1 MILILLGL
9 LLGLLVGWLLPF
21 QIPVVASRYVS
32 VAFLAGLDSVLGG
45 TRAGLEKDFDFG
57 VFAGGFLINLFLAGL
72 LTWIGDILGVEIY
85 VAALV
90 TFGMRIFVDLGHIR
104 RDLLGRGH
112 GKSTLEDVINPKN
125 SFGQ

>member
-57 VFAGGFLINLFLAGL
+57 VFAGGFLINLFLAGYSRCRNL
-72 LTWIGDILGVEIY
+72 
-85 VAALV
+85 
-90 TFGMRIFVDLGHIR
+90 
-104 RDLLGRGH
+104 RGSPGYLRH
-112 GKSTLEDVINPKN
+112 AN
-125 SFGQ
+125 FR